1 MAFSALSFAIMAS
14 FVKATPYEASIKALS
29 RQVISF
35 LIIVLIINYK
45 NIRIIPK
52 RENRL
57 KLISR
62 CVFGTIG
69 IYLYFISID
78 NLLLANASMLTRLS
92 PFFVTIFSFIILKEN
107 VTKINW
113 IIFIPM
119 IIGCFLIIKP
129 NSDLFNPISIVAVL
143 SAISGAFAYTMIK
156 SIGNTE
162 SGYTIIFWFTLLSS
176 IFYTII
182 AIPELI
188 NINPINN
195 YINLLMIGVFGVL
208 GQMCLTFSYQ
218 RTKANIVAPYSYLYI
233 LFSGISGYLIWNEF
247 PDKLSIL
254 GYLFII
260 ISYLFLLGYNH
271 KIKKLY

>member
-1 MAFSALSFAIMAS
+1 MKDILF
-14 FVKATPYEASIKALS
+14 KYKSI
-29 RQVISF
+29 I
-35 LIIVLIINYK
+35 
-45 NIRIIPK
+45 
-52 RENRL
+52 
-57 KLISR
+57 
-62 CVFGTIG
+62 
-69 IYLYFISID
+69 
-78 NLLLANASMLTRLS
+78 
-92 PFFVTIFSFIILKEN
+92 
-107 VTKINW
+107 
-113 IIFIPM
+113 
-119 IIGCFLIIKP
+119 
-129 NSDLFNPISIVAVL
+129 AVL

-182 AIPELI
+182 AIPQLI
-188 NINPINN
+188 NINLINN

-254 GYLFII
+254 GYLLII